1 MIRIYVRRKNEIAG
15 HVFICK
21 SSIKEDK
28 VAILSFIE
36 FVTAGLITE
45 EEWAKS
51 QQTIID
57 KFELYVAES
66 YIDGRCKVAHNTKK
80 FNWKEVLKMKQGE
93 AFKPMGYKSICN
105 FFGIEIEV
113 SNCGS
118 MVRYRIGENGAVSEW
133 KEIHYTKGRR
143 PFFEVNKKAH
153 GCTRYY
159 LDEFMKI

>member
-28 VAILSFIE
+28 VVILPFVE

-57 KFELYVAES
+57 KFELYVVES
-66 YIDGRCKVAHNTKK
+66 YIDGRCKVARNTKK
-80 FNWKEVLKMKQGE
+80 FNWKDILKMKVKD
-93 AFKPMGYKSICN
+93 AFKPMAYKTLTNS
-105 FFGIEIEV
+105 FGMEIEV

-118 MVRYRIGENGAVSEW
+118 MVRYRVGEKGAVSEW
-133 KEIHYTKGRR
+133 KEIHFTKSGR
-143 PFFEVNKKAH
+143 PYFNCNK
-153 GCTRYY
+153 TRYY

>member
-28 VAILSFIE
+28 VAILPFIG
-36 FVTAGLITE
+36 FVTDGLITE

-57 KFELYVAES
+57 RFELHVTES
-66 YIDGRCKVAHNTKK
+66 YIDGRSKAARNAKK
-80 FNWKEVLKMKQGE
+80 FNWKDVLKMKQGE
-93 AFKPMGYKSICN
+93 TFKPMAYKTICN
-105 FFGIEIEV
+105 SFGMEIEV

-118 MVRYRIGENGAVSEW
+118 MVRYRIGENVAVSDW
-133 KEIHYTKGRR
+133 KEIHFTKSGK
-143 PFFEVNKKAH
+143 PYFNCNKI
-153 GCTRYY
+153 RYY

>member
-28 VAILSFIE
+28 VAILPFVG

-45 EEWAKS
+45 EEWTKS
-51 QQTIID
+51 QQLIID
-57 KFELYVAES
+57 RFELCVTES
-66 YIDGRCKVAHNTKK
+66 YIDGRSKAARNAKK

-93 AFKPMGYKSICN
+93 TFKPMAYKTLTNS
-105 FFGIEIEV
+105 FGMEIEV

-118 MVRYRIGENGAVSEW
+118 MVRYRIGENGAVSDW
-133 KEIHYTKGRR
+133 KEIHFTKSSK
-143 PFFEVNKKAH
+143 PYFNCNK
-153 GCTRYY
+153 TRYY
-159 LDEFMKI
+159 LDEFIKF

>member
-28 VAILSFIE
+28 VMILPFIG
-36 FVTAGLITE
+36 FVTDGLITE

-57 KFELYVAES
+57 KFELYVTES
-66 YIDGRCKVAHNTKK
+66 YIDGRCKVARNAKK
-80 FNWKEVLKMKQGE
+80 FNWKDVLKMKQGE
-93 AFKPMGYKSICN
+93 TFKPMAYKTICN
-105 FFGIEIEV
+105 SFGMEIEV

-118 MVRYRIGENGAVSEW
+118 MVRYRIGENVAVSDW
-133 KEIHYTKGRR
+133 KEIHFTKSGK
-143 PFFEVNKKAH
+143 PYFNCNKI
-153 GCTRYY
+153 RYY

>member
-28 VAILSFIE
+28 VAILPFIG

-57 KFELYVAES
+57 KFELYVVES
-66 YIDGRCKVAHNTKK
+66 YIDGRCKVARNTKK
-80 FNWKEVLKMKQGE
+80 FSWKDILKMKVKD
-93 AFKPMGYKSICN
+93 AFKPMAYKTLTNS
-105 FFGIEIEV
+105 FGMEIEV

-118 MVRYRIGENGAVSEW
+118 MVRYRVGEKGAVSEW
-133 KEIHYTKGRR
+133 KEIHFTKSGR
-143 PFFEVNKKAH
+143 PYFNCNK
-153 GCTRYY
+153 TRYY
-159 LDEFMKI
+159 LDEFMKF

>member
-28 VAILSFIE
+28 VMILPFIG
-36 FVTAGLITE
+36 FVTDGLITE

-57 KFELYVAES
+57 KFELYVVES
-66 YIDGRCKVAHNTKK
+66 YIDGRCKVARNTKK
-80 FNWKEVLKMKQGE
+80 FSWKDILKMKVKD
-93 AFKPMGYKSICN
+93 AFKPMAYKTLTNS
-105 FFGIEIEV
+105 FGMEIEV

-118 MVRYRIGENGAVSEW
+118 MVRYRVGEKGAVSEW
-133 KEIHYTKGRR
+133 KEIHFTKSGR
-143 PFFEVNKKAH
+143 PYFNCNK
-153 GCTRYY
+153 TRYY
-159 LDEFMKI
+159 LDEFMKF

>member
-28 VAILSFIE
+28 VMILPFIG
-36 FVTAGLITE
+36 FVTDGLITE

-57 KFELYVAES
+57 RFELHVTES
-66 YIDGRCKVAHNTKK
+66 YIDGRSKAARNAKK
-80 FNWKEVLKMKQGE
+80 FNWKDVLKMKQGE
-93 AFKPMGYKSICN
+93 TFKPMAYKTICN
-105 FFGIEIEV
+105 SFGMEIEV

-118 MVRYRIGENGAVSEW
+118 MVRYRIGENVAVSDW
-133 KEIHYTKGRR
+133 KEIHFTKSGK
-143 PFFEVNKKAH
+143 PYFNCNKI
-153 GCTRYY
+153 RYY

>member
-1 MIRIYVRRKNEIAG
+1 MIRIYIRRKNEIAG

-28 VAILSFIE
+28 VASLPFTG

-57 KFELYVAES
+57 KFELYVTES
-66 YIDGRCKVAHNTKK
+66 YIDGRCKVARNTKK
-80 FNWKEVLKMKQGE
+80 FSW
-93 AFKPMGYKSICN
+93 
-105 FFGIEIEV
+105 
-113 SNCGS
+113 
-118 MVRYRIGENGAVSEW
+118 
-133 KEIHYTKGRR
+133 HYLLWR
-143 PFFEVNKKAH
+143 H
-153 GCTRYY
+153 YL

>member
-28 VAILSFIE
+28 VAILPFIG

-57 KFELYVAES
+57 KFELYVVES
-66 YIDGRCKVAHNTKK
+66 YIDGRCKVARNTKK
-80 FNWKEVLKMKQGE
+80 FNWKDILKMKVKD
-93 AFKPMGYKSICN
+93 AFKPMAYKTLTNS
-105 FFGIEIEV
+105 FGMEIEV

-118 MVRYRIGENGAVSEW
+118 MVRYRVGEKGAVSEW
-133 KEIHYTKGRR
+133 KEIHFTKSSR
-143 PFFEVNKKAH
+143 PYFNCNK
-153 GCTRYY
+153 TRYY
-159 LDEFMKI
+159 LDEFMKF

>member
-1 MIRIYVRRKNEIAG
+1 MIRVYVRRKNEIAG

-28 VAILSFIE
+28 VMILPFIG
-36 FVTAGLITE
+36 FVTGGLITE

-57 KFELYVAES
+57 RFELHVTES
-66 YIDGRCKVAHNTKK
+66 YIDGRSKAARNAKK
-80 FNWKEVLKMKQGE
+80 FNWKDVLKMKQGE
-93 AFKPMGYKSICN
+93 TFKPMAYKTICN
-105 FFGIEIEV
+105 SFGMEIEV

-118 MVRYRIGENGAVSEW
+118 MVRYRIGENVAVSDW
-133 KEIHYTKGRR
+133 KEIHFTKSGK
-143 PFFEVNKKAH
+143 PYFNCNKI
-153 GCTRYY
+153 RYY

>member
-28 VAILSFIE
+28 VAILPFIG
-36 FVTAGLITE
+36 FVTDGLITE
-45 EEWAKS
+45 EEWTKS
-51 QQTIID
+51 QQLIVD
-57 KFELYVAES
+57 RFELCVAES
-66 YIDGRCKVAHNTKK
+66 YIDGRSKAARNAKK

-93 AFKPMGYKSICN
+93 TFKPMAYKTICN
-105 FFGIEIEV
+105 YFGIEIEV

-118 MVRYRIGENGAVSEW
+118 MVRYRIGENGAVSKW
-133 KEIHYTKGRR
+133 KEIHYTKGGR
-143 PFFEVNKKAH
+143 PFFEVSKKAH

>member
-28 VAILSFIE
+28 VAILPFIG

-57 KFELYVAES
+57 KFELYVTES
-66 YIDGRCKVAHNTKK
+66 YIDGRCKVARNTKK
-80 FNWKEVLKMKQGE
+80 FNWKDILKMKVKD
-93 AFKPMGYKSICN
+93 AFKPMAYKTLTNS
-105 FFGIEIEV
+105 FGMEIEV

-118 MVRYRIGENGAVSEW
+118 MVRCRVGENGAVSSW
-133 KEIHYTKGRR
+133 KEIHFTKSGR
-143 PFFEVNKKAH
+143 PYFSYGKV
-153 GCTRYY
+153 RYY

>member
-28 VAILSFIE
+28 VAILPFIG

-57 KFELYVAES
+57 RFELHVTES
-66 YIDGRCKVAHNTKK
+66 YIDGRSKAARNAKK
-80 FNWKEVLKMKQGE
+80 FNWKDVLKMKQGE
-93 AFKPMGYKSICN
+93 TFKPMAYKTICN
-105 FFGIEIEV
+105 SFGMEIEV

-118 MVRYRIGENGAVSEW
+118 MVRYRIGENVAVSDW
-133 KEIHYTKGRR
+133 KEIHFTKSGK
-143 PFFEVNKKAH
+143 PYFNCNKI
-153 GCTRYY
+153 RYY